1 MTTSDTHTA
10 IIDEIH
16 RAFEDLGA
24 EEDLLQTLKAWGRS
38 LDDQELLGRLRRR
51 GAGGAFA
58 GQIRSCPLDQSASC
72 PAQRAPGI
80 IKRPE

>member
-24 EEDLLQTLKAWGRS
+24 EEELLQTLKAWGRS
-38 LDDQELLGRLRRR
+38 LDDQELLDRLRRR
-51 GAGGAFA
+51 GQGATFV
-58 GQIRSCPLDQSASC
+58 GQGHHGSNDSTASS
-72 PAQRAPGI
+72 PAHRGPGL
-80 IKRPE
+80 IKRPG